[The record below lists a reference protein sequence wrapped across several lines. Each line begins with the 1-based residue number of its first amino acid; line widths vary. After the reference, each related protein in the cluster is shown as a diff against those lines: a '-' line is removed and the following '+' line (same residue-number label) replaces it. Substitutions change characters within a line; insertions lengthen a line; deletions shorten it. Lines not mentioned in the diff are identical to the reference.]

1 MENSTEYMHI
11 DVRVWWVKNTP
22 SEFASHLIIPRIAQV
37 RNNYTLWVRI
47 KCSTRAKKKKTII
60 SLTCEWC
67 CTRMKPPNT
76 SINFF
81 CIPPKQLDI
90 QIPQTNS
97 LSFPQPA
104 HEIHLL

>member
-22 SEFASHLIIPRIAQV
+22 SEFASHLIIPHIAQV
-37 RNNYTLWVRI
+37 RNIHCGFALNAVHVQ
-47 KCSTRAKKKKTII
+47 KKKTII

>member
-37 RNNYTLWVRI
+37 RNIHCGFALNAAHVQ
-47 KCSTRAKKKKTII
+47 KKNKTII

-67 CTRMKPPNT
+67 CTRMKPLNT

>member
-1 MENSTEYMHI
+1 MENSTEYVHI

-37 RNNYTLWVRI
+37 RNIHCGFVLNAVHVQ
-47 KCSTRAKKKKTII
+47 KKKTII

>member
-37 RNNYTLWVRI
+37 RKIHCGFALNAVHVQ
-47 KCSTRAKKKKTII
+47 KKKKTII